1 MLSGRSYCPKIKL
14 SLIGIFNKLYILL
27 MFDFSTVN
35 AFSHRHCIEIC
46 AFLVPAN
53 LLATLQTIIFTGIKR
68 SQLQVRLGAAVGS
81 FYALIMILHVF
92 TWLAI
97 GVVMAPTYILFLLG
111 SICLG
116 TNIWAAVHSSSM
128 SRLVGYV
135 LSVFREKGKGKL
147 RMQALKIK
155 SVMGNE

>member
-1 MLSGRSYCPKIKL
+1 
-14 SLIGIFNKLYILL
+14 
-27 MFDFSTVN
+27 MFDFYTVT

-68 SQLQVRLGAAVGS
+68 SQLQVHLGAAVGS
-81 FYALIMILHVF
+81 IYALIMILHVF

-116 TNIWAAVHSSSM
+116 TNIWAVVHSSSM
-128 SRLVGYV
+128 SRLVES
-135 LSVFREKGKGKL
+135 LFQFLL
-147 RMQALKIK
+147 RNSSANFALARVKTQK
-155 SVMGNE
+155 RLTF

>member
-1 MLSGRSYCPKIKL
+1 MLIGRSYCPKFRL
-14 SLIGIFNKLYILL
+14 RFIGIFNKLYYLL
-27 MFDFSTVN
+27 MFDFYTVT

-53 LLATLQTIIFTGIKR
+53 LVATLQTIIFTGIKR
-68 SQLQVRLGAAVGS
+68 SQLQVQLAAAVGS
-81 FYALIMILHVF
+81 IYALIMILHVF

-116 TNIWAAVHSSSM
+116 TNIWAVVHSSSM
-128 SRLVGYV
+128 SRL
-135 LSVFREKGKGKL
+135 LESLFQFLL
-147 RMQALKIK
+147 RNSSANFALARVKTQK
-155 SVMGNE
+155 RLTF